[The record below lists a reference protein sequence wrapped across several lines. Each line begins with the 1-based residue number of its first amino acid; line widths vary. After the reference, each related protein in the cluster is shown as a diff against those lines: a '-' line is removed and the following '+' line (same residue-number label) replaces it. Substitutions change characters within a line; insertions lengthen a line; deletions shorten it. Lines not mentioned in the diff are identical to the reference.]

1 MPDTDTRQ
9 RILMAAIDLLAQ
21 KGFANLSMND
31 IVNESGVSKGG
42 VYWHFKSKDEIVQ
55 AIFDFFFNAQLE
67 LVNMTLQGEGKA
79 ADKLERIFRLATQEA
94 EEDIPQ
100 PLEFY
105 ALAARNETLKQRMSV
120 FFEAYRG
127 RIVELIQQG
136 IETGEFEMN
145 DPSIVAVNIISLLE
159 GIVLV
164 GLAVPHTWDFQAQ
177 VNNAVDMVLRG
188 LYKRN

>member
-136 IETGEFEMN
+136 IETGEFEMT

-159 GIVLV
+159 GIGLV